1 MGGLIRLIHPFPS
14 LLDGLVVGAVA
25 MIAGGDGTTA
35 VRLAVSMTAL
45 QASIGTLNDV
55 VDAPRD
61 AGHKLGKPIPAGLVS
76 ARLARAAVVAGAGL
90 GAGLA
95 IPSGWGTVAL
105 AVVVLAI
112 GFGYDLVFKG
122 TVWSW
127 LPFAVGIPLLPVYG
141 WLGATGSLPGSFAV
155 LLPVAVIAGAALAI
169 ANARADLER
178 DATAGVGSVA
188 IRLGLGPA
196 WAVNAVLLSVVVVA
210 AIATLAVSSASPV
223 ALACAIGA
231 GLVIGL
237 GVLVGRR
244 GDRARREWAWELQA
258 VGIGFLALA
267 WLTGRPLGG

>member
-61 AGHKLGKPIPAGLVS
+61 AGLKLGKPIPAGLVS
-76 ARLARAAVVAGAGL
+76 ARLARAAVVAGGGL
-90 GAGLA
+90 GVGLA

-105 AVVVLAI
+105 AVVALAI

-155 LLPVAVIAGAALAI
+155 LLPIAVIAGAALAI

-244 GDRARREWAWELQA
+244 GDRAQREWAWELQA